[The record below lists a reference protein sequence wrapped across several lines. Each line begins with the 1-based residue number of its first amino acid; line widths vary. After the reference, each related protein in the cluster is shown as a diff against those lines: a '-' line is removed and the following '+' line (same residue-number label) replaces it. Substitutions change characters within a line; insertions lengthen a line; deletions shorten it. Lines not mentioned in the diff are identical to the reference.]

1 MVDVIKVKK
10 TYNRFKANRVRAID
24 NTTLHLEDKGL
35 VAILGNSG
43 SGKTTLLNMV
53 GGLDRPDGGK
63 IIVNG
68 KRMNG
73 LFTGRTDS
81 IRSVSIGYI
90 FQNYHLLDDMTVF
103 DNVAI
108 VLRMLG
114 VRKKK
119 KIAECV
125 NYVLDQVGLY
135 RFRNRPVDTLS
146 GGERQRVGIA
156 RALVKNPSIIIAD
169 EPTGNLDSRN
179 SLEVMRIIKKISE
192 DKLVIL
198 VTHEKELAKF
208 YATRIITV
216 VDGKVTEDREND
228 HDEELDYRIDG
239 KIYLQDMPE
248 SEKISGEGVDV
259 TYYSDSDKKVDLRIA
274 VKNGNIYVQSSSGK
288 VDVIDD
294 RSAIELVDDHYRRIS
309 RDEDSGSSFD
319 YSKLDTGKK
328 RLRYHSIFGPV
339 RMMIN
344 GFRTVFGYNLIK
356 KILLIGFMLAA
367 GFIMY
372 AVSNSIGIT
381 TVTDSEFVEV
391 DPGYVFAETNNNSVE
406 RFLRFEESDAV
417 DYIMPG
423 DSKVTLSV
431 DYSGYYYQ
439 TNGTRDSFKASMTA
453 KDKLTEADLKAGTLG
468 EGPQDIVIDEQV
480 INGIINDMSGYM
492 IGFRKAEDYIGVEVM
507 IGNTLEPFTIT
518 GVCSRQSPCVYIDRE
533 MFRDILLYGSSSD
546 FYDPYDKG
554 GTAAGENNEE
564 NNCTVTDYGRAPE
577 SFKIKRGRLPEEDY
591 EIAVSYDQ
599 RYTYALNKQTKLKV
613 NGTQLTVVGYY
624 TVADGEDSSAIYS
637 NANTVFYKYVATSAG
652 LTVMPKDQD
661 EVIGMFGSEEINAY
675 STYERSKSE
684 YKKQMAEKVK
694 STLILAAIVT
704 GISLVEIFLML
715 RASFLSRV
723 KEVGTLRAIGL
734 KRIDVC
740 KMFLGEILAITLLTA
755 PAAFGAVGY
764 VLSGFTNY
772 AYLAT
777 RYVMD
782 WRVVAISAAIVLVSN
797 LLAGL
802 LPVIWT
808 VRKTPAQILART
820 DVD

>member
-10 TYNRFKANRVRAID
+10 TYNRFKANKVKAID

-43 SGKTTLLNMV
+43 SGKTTLLNMI

-73 LFTGRTDS
+73 LFAGRTDS
-81 IRSVSIGYI
+81 IRSVDIGYI
-90 FQNYHLLDDMTVF
+90 FQNYHLLDDLTVF
-103 DNVAI
+103 ENVAI

-114 VRKKK
+114 VRNKK
-119 KIAECV
+119 KIAENV
-125 NYVLDQVGLY
+125 NYVLEQVGLY
-135 RFRNRPVDTLS
+135 RFRNRPADTLS

-198 VTHEKELAKF
+198 VTHEKELARF

-248 SEKISGEGVDV
+248 SEKLSGEGVDI
-259 TYYSDSDKKVDLRIA
+259 TYYSDTDKRTDLRIA

-309 RDEDSGSSFD
+309 RDDDSGSSFD
-319 YSKLDTGKK
+319 YSRLNTGKK

-339 RMMIN
+339 RSLIS

-356 KILLIGFMLAA
+356 KILLAGFVLAA
-367 GFIMY
+367 GFILY

-381 TVTDSEFVEV
+381 TVTDDEFVEV
-391 DPGYVFAETNNNSVE
+391 DPGYVYAETKTNSVD
-406 RFLRFEESDAV
+406 RFLRYEESDAV
-417 DYIMPG
+417 DFILTG
-423 DSKVTLSV
+423 DSSVTLSI

-439 TNGTRDSFKASMTA
+439 TNGIVDRFKASMTA
-453 KDKLTEADLKAGTLG
+453 KDKLKQSDLTAGTLG
-468 EGPQDIVIDEQV
+468 EDAHDIVIDEKV
-480 INGIINDMSGYM
+480 VNGIIANMSGYM
-492 IGFRKAEDYIGVEVM
+492 IGFRSAEDYIGTEIR
-507 IGNTLEPFTIT
+507 IGNTLEPFVIT
-518 GVCSRQSPCVYIDRE
+518 GVCSRKSPCVYIDRE
-533 MFRDILLYGSSSD
+533 LFRDILLYGASDD
-546 FYDPYDKG
+546 FYDPYEK
-554 GTAAGENNEE
+554 TAAAGENNEE
-564 NNCTVTDYGRAPE
+564 NNCTVTDYARAPE
-577 SFKIKRGRLPEEDY
+577 SFKIKRGRLPEQDY

-599 RYTYALNKQTKLKV
+599 RYTYKLNSLTKLKV
-613 NGTQLTVVGYY
+613 NGKQLTVVGYY
-624 TVADGEDSSAIYS
+624 TVADGEDSGVIYS
-637 NANTVFYKYVATSAG
+637 NANTVFYKLVATSSG
-652 LTVMPKDQD
+652 LSVMPKDVAKVMD
-661 EVIGMFGSEEINAY
+661 MFSSEEINAY

-684 YKKQMAEKVK
+684 YNKQMSEKVK
-694 STLILAAIVT
+694 STLIVAAIVL

-734 KRIDVC
+734 KRIDIC
-740 KMFLGEILAITLLTA
+740 RMFLGEIIAITLLTA
-755 PAAFGAVGY
+755 PAAFAAVGY

-772 AYLAT
+772 AYLAN